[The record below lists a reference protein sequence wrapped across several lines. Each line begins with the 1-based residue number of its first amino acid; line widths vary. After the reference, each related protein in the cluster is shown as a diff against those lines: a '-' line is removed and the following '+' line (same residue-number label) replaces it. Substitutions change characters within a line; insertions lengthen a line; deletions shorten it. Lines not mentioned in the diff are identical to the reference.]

1 MSILYDIEYLQTAAC
16 CTVLHYG
23 CQRQQ
28 RISISDTVFIDRC
41 CRYHGSTLAGRKTA
55 ICSIL
60 MIRQKVPILIFLPL
74 SCIFFPLQGSRQAEK
89 IWINFGQVKD
99 VQPAEAGCLINF
111 KSGGC
116 LPVNVSYRTVQ
127 MQLKRC
133 SRFEQTVSSVMP
145 VQTYQEIIGEQK

>member
-1 MSILYDIEYLQTAAC
+1 MSILYDIEYLQTAAS

-28 RISISDTVFIDRC
+28 RIPISDTAFIDRC
-41 CRYHGSTLAGRKTA
+41 CRYHGSSLAGRKTA

-74 SCIFFPLQGSRQAEK
+74 SCIFFPLQGRRKKDK
-89 IWINFGQVKD
+89 IWINYGQVKD
-99 VQPAEAGCLINF
+99 VHTAESGCFIYF
-111 KSGGC
+111 KSGSS
-116 LPVNVSYRTVQ
+116 LLVHVSYRTVQ

-133 SRFEQTVSSVMP
+133 CCFEQTVSSVMP
-145 VQTYQEIIGEQK
+145 VQNYQEIIGEGK